1 MGNNKEITYLCEG
14 CKWGAAHTVT
24 DQCGCP
30 DLSLSIWDYITPDM
44 EQRVMD
50 VSEVFKVC
58 NRERLQNKTATAY
71 VCPVIAR
78 MSGECKHY
86 MPCEGEK

>member
-1 MGNNKEITYLCEG
+1 MKDNKEKFCLCEC
-14 CKWGAAHTVT
+14 CKWGELHNVT
-24 DQCGCP
+24 EQCKCP

-86 MPCEGEK
+86 EPQECEK